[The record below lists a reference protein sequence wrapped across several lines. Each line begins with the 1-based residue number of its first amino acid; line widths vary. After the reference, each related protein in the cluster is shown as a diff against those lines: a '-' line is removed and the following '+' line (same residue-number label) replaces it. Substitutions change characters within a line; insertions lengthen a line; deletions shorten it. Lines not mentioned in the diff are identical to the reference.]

1 MLRKAVWTQQLTVTN
16 LPAGLM
22 FLSVK
27 NNKCGKIITIGDM
40 WLYSDPVKG
49 RRNDNIP

>member
-1 MLRKAVWTQQLTVTN
+1 MLRKAACIEQLIVTN

-22 FLSVK
+22 YRSVK
-27 NNKCGKIITIGDM
+27 NNKCGKIITIRDS
-40 WLYSDPVKG
+40 WLYSDSVEG